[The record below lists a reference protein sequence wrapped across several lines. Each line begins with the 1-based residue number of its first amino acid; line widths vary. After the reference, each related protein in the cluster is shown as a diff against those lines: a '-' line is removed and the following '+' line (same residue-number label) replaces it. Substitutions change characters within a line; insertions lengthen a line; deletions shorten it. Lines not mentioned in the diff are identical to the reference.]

1 MENVTKIDIIVDTIY
16 CYDEL
21 TSERV
26 DYPLT
31 SEYDFFMN
39 EFSDTQELLT
49 VNISDPIARVMK
61 FYNIENSIP
70 KTYNELDYSDM
81 DQQQQKI
88 FDTFVEMIKSNTLSE

>member
-21 TSERV
+21 TNERI

-31 SEYDFFMN
+31 KEYDFFMN

-70 KTYNELDYSDM
+70 KSYTELDYSNM

-88 FDTFVEMIKSNTLSE
+88 FNAFVEMIKFNTRSE